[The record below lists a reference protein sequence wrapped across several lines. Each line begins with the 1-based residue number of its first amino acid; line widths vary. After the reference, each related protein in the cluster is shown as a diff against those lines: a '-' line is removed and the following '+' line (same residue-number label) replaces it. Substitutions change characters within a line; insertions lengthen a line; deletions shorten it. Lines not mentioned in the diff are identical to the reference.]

1 MCAGVKLKRK
11 LKKKMSNRLNAE
23 TVRKSKS
30 KLKKRFFEAYS
41 VMSREARALFDL
53 KRADLF
59 DFDNARFVSIDGK
72 YVLQFV
78 NDGNTNCGSVQVKKV
93 K

>member
-1 MCAGVKLKRK
+1 MN
-11 LKKKMSNRLNAE
+11 NRLNAE
-23 TVRKSKS
+23 TIRKSKS
-30 KLKKRFFEAYS
+30 KLKKRFSEAYS

-59 DFDNARFVSIDGK
+59 DFNNARFLSIDGK

>member
-1 MCAGVKLKRK
+1 MCAGRNLE
-11 LKKKMSNRLNAE
+11 KKMNNRLNAE
-23 TVRKSKS
+23 TIRKSKS
-30 KLKKRFFEAYS
+30 KLKKRFSEAYS

-59 DFDNARFVSIDGK
+59 DFNNARFLSIDGK